1 MKKSL
6 TLVAL
11 FSVAVITGCS
21 SSEPTRAEQA
31 KEKVQ
36 DVVEAY
42 GYDPEYGNDAPV
54 PPAENP
60 IRDTEKID
68 EVKEA
73 VQAAKDAIAINDGS
87 FENDV
92 PKENPTLQWKGE
104 LARTEGDGTKI
115 YTISNNGV
123 PVAEVEMKPDGT
135 GTITI
140 TDPDN
145 IRETKVIAE
154 IVKLDGHN
162 AYYVEGDAGND
173 YVIINGKPIKVD
185 GERLQDMS
193 AIDKQQL
200 KRKAQR
206 VKQKIQAHRISG

>member
-1 MKKSL
+1 
-6 TLVAL
+6 
-11 FSVAVITGCS
+11 
-21 SSEPTRAEQA
+21 
-31 KEKVQ
+31 
-36 DVVEAY
+36 
-42 GYDPEYGNDAPV
+42 
-54 PPAENP
+54 
-60 IRDTEKID
+60 
-68 EVKEA
+68 
-73 VQAAKDAIAINDGS
+73 
-87 FENDV
+87 
-92 PKENPTLQWKGE
+92 
-104 LARTEGDGTKI
+104 
-115 YTISNNGV
+115 
-123 PVAEVEMKPDGT
+123 MKPDGT